1 MIRSAIAIAVV
12 AGMATLA
19 ATPAAAFSWL
29 CFAKDKAGVEYE
41 DRAFGLSNDWARNR
55 ATEKA
60 LAKCEAGGG
69 KSCKIKECVD
79 LDAQYR

>member
-1 MIRSAIAIAVV
+1 MIRSAPFIAVV
-12 AGMATLA
+12 AAAMLA
-19 ATPAAAFSWL
+19 ATPASAFSWL
-29 CFAKDKAGVEYE
+29 CFATDKAGVEYE

-60 LAKCEAGGG
+60 LAKCEARGGQ
-69 KSCKIKECVD
+69 SCKIRECID